1 MMLTR
6 RAFFLRMLR
15 KNDNV
20 QLKPSPSLFLSE
32 NEICTEMTKDECQIT
47 ENYISY
53 VCNCSS
59 QQG

>member
-53 VCNCSS
+53 VCRL
-59 QQG
+59 